1 MKKKLILIHK
11 SMKSEPFRRFIRP
24 QDNVFWM
31 YMGRD
36 YSNMLI
42 WREHLSGIAQ
52 QVEFSKELQLKANE
66 LRRPFLDFI
75 AEIGHQNNKFA
86 YWSSIFFEKNTVLSP
101 LFLYCCYLEVLK
113 HYLNHNSKFM
123 SIIIISDSWPFLET
137 IKTNFSSPLVEIAFL
152 KNNVSKTFCTLKGY
166 SEIIKN
172 SIFFA
177 AKSLLEYTASKIYH
191 KNDFLY
197 TNENFKRKKSKLII
211 LRTWVHSNFFD
222 KEGIFNDVY
231 LPSLANWIKTK
242 GYDIKI
248 MPLILMSKPNIR
260 SILKSYKNMILLLRK
275 EENNF
280 IVPWDYLKVRDI
292 FNTFKMSFGQLWLKF
307 DKHNFHNWNL
317 HILLNEER
325 RRFALNQRGL
335 GCILHYLLFQRLAEK
350 NVEIERVIYTFEN
363 MLTEKLFLIGLKKFY
378 PNTKSIGFQHSVLF
392 PLKLDMYVS
401 EKEIADLPLPTK
413 IVCSGEIF
421 RNIMIKE
428 YYPAEKLKIGPAL
441 RFAHMFNKKEYIK
454 KLQSNCVI
462 VACPGYKNELIELLF
477 KVFTALKDEDVSLWI
492 KPKPG
497 TPMIDIID
505 EIIKL
510 TGIHYSKIKIVSGP
524 LSELISQ
531 TNVMITI
538 ASGAIIDGITSG
550 IPVLRIKREM
560 DLDLDPIDWFE
571 FDPKRDFIAYTIS
584 DIRKEVI
591 RALNLSEQ
599 DKEWLINYGQEFAK
613 ENFSPIAEGTLNVF
627 LS

>member
-1 MKKKLILIHK
+1 
-11 SMKSEPFRRFIRP
+11 
-24 QDNVFWM
+24 
-31 YMGRD
+31 MGRD

-42 WREHLSGIAQ
+42 WREHLSGIAH

-86 YWSSIFFEKNTVLSP
+86 YWSSTFFEKNTVLSP

-113 HYLNHNSKFM
+113 DYLNHNSKFM
-123 SIIIISDSWPFLET
+123 PIIIISDSWSFLET
-137 IKTNFSSPLVEIAFL
+137 IKINFSSPLVEIAFL
-152 KNNVSKTFCTLKGY
+152 KNNVSKTISTLKGY

-172 SIFFA
+172 SVFFV
-177 AKSLLEYTASKIYH
+177 AKSLLEYTASKIYR

-197 TNENFKRKKSKLII
+197 TNENFKHKKSKLII

-222 KEGIFNDVY
+222 KEGIFNDAY

-248 MPLILMSKPNIR
+248 IPLILMPKPDIR

-292 FNTFKMSFGQLWLKF
+292 FNTFKMCLGQLWLRF
-307 DKHNFHNWNL
+307 DRQIFHNWSL

-335 GCILHYLLFQRLAEK
+335 GCILHYLLFKRLAEK
-350 NVEIERVIYTFEN
+350 NVEIERVIYSFEN

-392 PLKLDMYVS
+392 PLKLDMYIS
-401 EKEIADLPLPTK
+401 EKEITKIPLPSK
-413 IVCSGEIF
+413 IVCSGDFF
-421 RNIMIKE
+421 RKIMIKE
-428 YYPAEKLKIGPAL
+428 KYPAEKLEIGPAL
-441 RFAHMFNKKEYIK
+441 RFAHIYNKKENIK
-454 KLQSNCVI
+454 FENKCVLI
-462 VACPGYKNELIELLF
+462 ACPGYRNELIELLY
-477 KVFTALKDEDVSLWI
+477 KVFTALRDEDVSLWI
-492 KPKPG
+492 KPKPD
-497 TPMIDIID
+497 TPMIDVID
-505 EIIKL
+505 EIMKKTNINPA
-510 TGIHYSKIKIVSGP
+510 KIKKVSGS
-524 LSELISQ
+524 LSELLNQANI
-531 TNVMITI
+531 MITI
-538 ASGAIIDGITSG
+538 ASGAIIDGIASG

-560 DLDLDPIDWFE
+560 GLDLDPLDWLNS
-571 FDPKRDFIAYTIS
+571 DPKRDFIAYTVS
-584 DIRKEVI
+584 DIKRETI
-591 RALNLSEQ
+591 RALTLSEVE
-599 DKEWLINYGQEFAK
+599 KEWLKEYGQKITE
-613 ENFSPIAEGTLNVF
+613 EMFSPISEETLRVF
-627 LS
+627 LN